1 MATRQKLTQTAPP
14 TTQIQEKTGQRSS
27 GKLIGLAVAALF
39 VFLLWQ
45 QTAPPPATP
54 AEDVPDPVLG
64 EVTAPIEIVNYGDFA
79 CPACRAWHGAGVV
92 EQLTEIYGEKV
103 RFVWKDFPIITPY
116 SPKAAEAGHCAA
128 SQGKFW
134 EYHDYLYESTTNFRD
149 DGLKAAATALGL
161 DQAAFDAC
169 LDSGEMAGKVRTNE
183 NEARRLGFRG
193 TPGFTFNGQALP
205 APPSLAQLTQMID
218 RQLAAE

>member
-1 MATRQKLTQTAPP
+1 MAKRQKLTQTAAP
-14 TTQIQEKTGQRSS
+14 TTQTQEKTGQRSW
-27 GKLIGLAVAALF
+27 GRLIGLAVAVLF

-54 AEDVPDPVLG
+54 AGDVPDPALG
-64 EVTAPIEIVNYGDFA
+64 KVTAPIEIVNYGDFA
-79 CPACRAWHGAGVV
+79 CPACRGWHSAGVV
-92 EQLTEIYGEKV
+92 EQLTETYGEKV

-149 DGLKAAATALGL
+149 DGLKAAAAALGL

-169 LDSGEMAGKVRTNE
+169 LDSGEMAGKVRANE
-183 NEARRLGFRG
+183 SEARHLGFRG
-193 TPGFTFNGQALP
+193 TPGFTLNGQPLP
-205 APPSLAQLTQMID
+205 APPSFDQLAQLIE
-218 RQLAAE
+218 RQLQAQ